1 MIKDPHEYRTKFD
14 VKELDLIKKFNIK
27 SILEVF
33 SGDGKN
39 ILFFSKN
46 NYNVT
51 GIESE
56 DKYIKKSI
64 ELINKENLSAKI
76 IKHPIFNKKLPFNNE
91 QFDFIYSYQYLNH
104 NYKESI
110 EFVFNEIYRIL
121 KKEGLFS
128 IKISDIEQFNLKH
141 IKGNIYEEKDKEF
154 PQIKYKKVA
163 NQTFIK
169 LEGEEKNIPHY
180 AFHEK
185 ELLNSLQKIG
195 FKLINIRK
203 IKWNIVA
210 NFSK

>member
-14 VKELDLIKKFNIK
+14 VKELDLINKFNIK
-27 SILEVF
+27 SILEIC
-33 SGDGKN
+33 SGNGKN
-39 ILFFSKN
+39 ILFLSKK

-56 DKYIKKSI
+56 DKYINKSI

-76 IKHPIFNKKLPFNNE
+76 IKHPIFNKKMPFDNE

-141 IKGNIYEEKDKEF
+141 IKEDLYEEKDKEF

-180 AFHEK
+180 AFYEN